1 MTVRLR
7 AHHLLCMLTYAGD
20 GYSRAFTANFDA
32 IVERIAA
39 GENILIVAG
48 PDDLCA
54 PLLCAPD
61 PHCLRDSVRE
71 RDRLAARD
79 LGKLL
84 DMDVSAKCRV
94 TIGEPELRR
103 MREAFASGETR
114 EACQGCE
121 WHGLCTAVA
130 RRGFRDAKLGPAL

>member
-7 AHHLLCMLTYAGD
+7 PHHMLCMLTYAGD
-20 GYSRAFTANFDA
+20 GYSAAFTANFDA

-39 GENILIVAG
+39 GEDVLIVTG

-54 PLLCAPD
+54 PLLCRPD
-61 PHCLRDSVRE
+61 PHCLRDSVRG
-71 RDRLAARD
+71 RDALAARD

-84 DMDVSAKCRV
+84 DMDLSAECRV
-94 TIGEPELRR
+94 TVGKPELRQ
-103 MREAFASGETR
+103 MREAFATGETR
-114 EACQGCE
+114 EACQGCQ

>member
-1 MTVRLR
+1 MTIRLR

-32 IVERIAA
+32 IVAQIAA
-39 GENILIVAG
+39 GEDVMIVAG

-61 PHCLRDSVRE
+61 AHCLRESVRE

-79 LGKLL
+79 LSKLL
-84 DMDVSAKCRV
+84 GIDVCEGQRLTLGK
-94 TIGEPELRR
+94 PELRQ

-114 EACQGCE
+114 AACQGCE

-130 RRGFRDAKLGPAL
+130 RRGFRDAKLAPAL

>member
-39 GENILIVAG
+39 GEDILIVAG

-54 PLLCAPD
+54 PLLFTPD

-84 DMDVSAKCRV
+84 DMDLSAECRV
-94 TIGEPELRR
+94 TVGKPELRQ